1 MDRGTI
7 KEGNF
12 KWLLLS
18 IFGIFLTFSLVS
30 ALVMYERLHV
40 PLSPH
45 YGATISLLTEVK
57 ESLIITSIG
66 INLIFWILIT
76 VGITLLGILYSHK
89 IAGPLFRVRQY
100 AEALGEGRFDQ
111 RISFREKD
119 VLHTLSTALNRV
131 AEGYEDREKHFAC
144 QLRELQDTLL
154 SLGSLSDDS
163 PEQAELM
170 RRLRELDRRIK
181 DYSQELKL

>member
-1 MDRGTI
+1 MERGTI
-7 KEGNF
+7 REGGF

-18 IFGIFLTFSLVS
+18 IFGIFLVSSLVS

-45 YGATISLLTEVK
+45 YGATISLLTQVK
-57 ESLIITSIG
+57 ESLILTSIE
-66 INLIFWILIT
+66 INLIFLILIA

-89 IAGPLFRVRQY
+89 IAGPLFRVRKY
-100 AEALGEGRFDQ
+100 AAALGAGRFDQ

-119 VLHTLSTALNRV
+119 VLHPLATALNEV
-131 AEGYEDREKHFAC
+131 AEEYEGREKRFAC
-144 QLRELQDTLL
+144 RLRELEDALL
-154 SLGSLSDDS
+154 SLGSLSDS
-163 PEQAELM
+163 APEKVELM

-181 DYSQELKL
+181 ADSQELKL